1 MTMKCKPMTV
11 AGLIVALQEHPFD
24 ACVVVPGYEHG
35 YDHVVGVL
43 DITLAKGDPA
53 KWWSGRLQ
61 DADATSPGS
70 FSAVS
75 LASDRRRDRE

>member
-1 MTMKCKPMTV
+1 MTIRCKTMTV
-11 AGLIVALQEHPFD
+11 ADLSMALQEHPLD
-24 ACVVVPGYEHG
+24 ACVVVPGYEDG
-35 YDHVVGVL
+35 YDRVVGVL
-43 DITLAKGDPA
+43 ELTLAKGDPA